1 MQEKQNYEEPVVTM
15 VEFDSQ
21 EVISTSGGSSA
32 CNFDTSFYS
41 DYPECFD

>member
-32 CNFDTSFYS
+32 CFSENSFIT
-41 DYPECFD
+41 DIPECFD

>member
-21 EVISTSGGSSA
+21 EVISTSGNG
-32 CNFDTSFYS
+32 CNSENAFRT

>member
-21 EVISTSGGSSA
+21 EVISTSGNGSTCSSENA
-32 CNFDTSFYS
+32 FPS
-41 DYPECFD
+41 DFPECFD